1 MRNSKC
7 VQKVVQSGRR
17 AWLKMRN
24 HRLLAF
30 TVTLA
35 NVYRI
40 TSDSTQQANR
50 PAAVKHSD
58 CKSRQGRLGMQECNK
73 IYGRV
78 VTATGGV
85 AHAFD
90 VLL

>member
-30 TVTLA
+30 IVTLA

-40 TSDSTQQANR
+40 TSDSTQQANAR
-50 PAAVKHSD
+50 HGG
-58 CKSRQGRLGMQECNK
+58 SRCCQTLRL
-73 IYGRV
+73 
-78 VTATGGV
+78 
-85 AHAFD
+85 
-90 VLL
+90 